1 MDEEFLIM
9 EPAPQLYYP
18 YLANEEIITKG
29 KLPSDYS
36 VGGWIYV
43 MSNKSMPN
51 IYKIGMTT
59 TTPERRAKELYSSS
73 GVPTPF
79 KVELAYYSHSPR
91 EDESRVHRILSEFR
105 VNEAREFFE
114 TSLEKIKWACNELDL
129 ECRERDLSEIAVMT
143 NVICTDK
150 AEELNIEDIFEQEGI
165 YYFGDKN
172 AIAETMIRMAVRLML
187 KATGFSF
194 YINDGE
200 ISLIERADEQ
210 YFRSTENR
218 PQREIPDFIK
228 ELING
233 QSKKY

>member
-1 MDEEFLIM
+1 M
-9 EPAPQLYYP
+9 
-18 YLANEEIITKG
+18 
-29 KLPSDYS
+29 
-36 VGGWIYV
+36 
-43 MSNKSMPN
+43 
-51 IYKIGMTT
+51 
-59 TTPERRAKELYSSS
+59 
-73 GVPTPF
+73 
-79 KVELAYYSHSPR
+79 
-91 EDESRVHRILSEFR
+91 
-105 VNEAREFFE
+105 NEAREFFE

-165 YYFGDKN
+165 YCFGDKN

-210 YFRSTENR
+210 YFRRVENR
-218 PQREIPDFIK
+218 SQREIPDFIK